1 MKMITKT
8 LKMITKTMNENV
20 KAVNELAETPYGNG
34 NGSYADS
41 QWEGKKEL
49 IFILQR
55 GAGNDSAVSALIR
68 QVWEELPDKDWFA
81 IDEPGY
87 LSHILGLQSTL
98 VFEARTLT
106 SKLSDKLTNEPTDE
120 LTSELSGELSDE
132 PTGELTNELS
142 DEPVDEPT
150 GELAAV
156 CVLVEPE
163 TEEESLAPYAEIPRS
178 EWHRVMHVDI
188 AATLPAY
195 RGHSLQ
201 SRLMDYAA
209 CFLRIRKDTKFLM
222 ATVHPNNAPSRRS
235 MEKLGYTCVAQ
246 TTLYGGLPRC
256 VYCKRL

>member
-1 MKMITKT
+1 M
-8 LKMITKTMNENV
+8 KMITKTMNENV
-20 KAVNELAETPYGNG
+20 KAVNELAEAPYGNG
-34 NGSYADS
+34 NGSYTNS
-41 QWEGKKEL
+41 QWEGKEEH

-106 SKLSDKLTNEPTDE
+106 SKLSD
-120 LTSELSGELSDE
+120 
-132 PTGELTNELS
+132 
-142 DEPVDEPT
+142 EPVDEPT
-150 GELAAV
+150 DELAAI

>member
-1 MKMITKT
+1 MKMITKKM
-8 LKMITKTMNENV
+8 KMITKTMNENV

-132 PTGELTNELS
+132 PTGEL
-142 DEPVDEPT
+142 
-150 GELAAV
+150 AAV

>member
-20 KAVNELAETPYGNG
+20 KAVNELAEAPYGNG
-34 NGSYADS
+34 NGSYTDS
-41 QWEGKKEL
+41 QWEGKEEH

-106 SKLSDKLTNEPTDE
+106 SKLTN
-120 LTSELSGELSDE
+120 
-132 PTGELTNELS
+132 
-142 DEPVDEPT
+142 EPVDEPT
-150 GELAAV
+150 DELAAV

-163 TEEESLAPYAEIPRS
+163 TEEESLAPYAEISRS

-188 AATLPAY
+188 VATLPAY

-222 ATVHPNNAPSRRS
+222 ATVHPNNVPSRRS

>member
-1 MKMITKT
+1 MKMITKKM
-8 LKMITKTMNENV
+8 KMITKTMNENV

-106 SKLSDKLTNEPTDE
+106 SK
-120 LTSELSGELSDE
+120 
-132 PTGELTNELS
+132 LS

>member
-1 MKMITKT
+1 M
-8 LKMITKTMNENV
+8 KMITKTMNENV
-20 KAVNELAETPYGNG
+20 KAVNELAEAPYGNG
-34 NGSYADS
+34 NGSYTDS
-41 QWEGKKEL
+41 QWEGKEEH

-106 SKLSDKLTNEPTDE
+106 SELSDKPTEEPINE
-120 LTSELSGELSDE
+120 LTSELTNEPLDE
-132 PTGELTNELS
+132 PT
-142 DEPVDEPT
+142 D
-150 GELAAV
+150 ELAAV

-163 TEEESLAPYAEIPRS
+163 TEEESLAPYAEIPRC

-222 ATVHPNNAPSRRS
+222 ATVHPNNVPSRRS

-256 VYCKRL
+256 VSCKRL

>member
-8 LKMITKTMNENV
+8 LKMITKTMNKNV
-20 KAVNELAETPYGNG
+20 KAVNELAEAPYGNG
-34 NGSYADS
+34 NGSYTDS
-41 QWEGKKEL
+41 QWEGKEEH

-106 SKLSDKLTNEPTDE
+106 SELSDKPTEEPINE
-120 LTSELSGELSDE
+120 LTSEL
-132 PTGELTNELS
+132 TN
-142 DEPVDEPT
+142 EPVDEPT
-150 GELAAV
+150 DELAAI

-163 TEEESLAPYAEIPRS
+163 TEEESLAPYAEIPRC

-222 ATVHPNNAPSRRS
+222 ATVHPNNVPSRRS

-246 TTLYGGLPRC
+246 ATLYGGLPRC
-256 VYCKRL
+256 VSCKRL

>member
-20 KAVNELAETPYGNG
+20 KAVNELAEAPYGNG

-106 SKLSDKLTNEPTDE
+106 SELSDKPTEEPINE
-120 LTSELSGELSDE
+120 LTSEL
-132 PTGELTNELS
+132 TN
-142 DEPVDEPT
+142 EPVDEPT
-150 GELAAV
+150 DELAAV

-163 TEEESLAPYAEIPRS
+163 TEEESLAPYAEIPRC

>member
-1 MKMITKT
+1 M
-8 LKMITKTMNENV
+8 KMITKTMNENV
-20 KAVNELAETPYGNG
+20 KAVNELAEAPYGNG
-34 NGSYADS
+34 NGSYTDS
-41 QWEGKKEL
+41 QWEGKEEH

-55 GAGNDSAVSALIR
+55 GAGNDSVVSALIR

-106 SKLSDKLTNEPTDE
+106 SKLSD
-120 LTSELSGELSDE
+120 
-132 PTGELTNELS
+132 
-142 DEPVDEPT
+142 EPVDEPT
-150 GELAAV
+150 DELAAI

-222 ATVHPNNAPSRRS
+222 ATVHPNNVPSRRS

>member
-1 MKMITKT
+1 MKMITKTMKMITKT

-20 KAVNELAETPYGNG
+20 KAVNELAEAPYGNG
-34 NGSYADS
+34 NGSYTDS
-41 QWEGKKEL
+41 QWEGKEEH

-106 SKLSDKLTNEPTDE
+106 S
-120 LTSELSGELSDE
+120 ELSDE
-132 PTGELTNELS
+132 PT

-150 GELAAV
+150 GKLAAV

>member
-1 MKMITKT
+1 MGTK
-8 LKMITKTMNENV
+8 LPRKRNRLED
-20 KAVNELAETPYGNG
+20 EE
-34 NGSYADS
+34 
-41 QWEGKKEL
+41 EH

-106 SKLSDKLTNEPTDE
+106 SKLSDEPTDEPTDE
-120 LTSELSGELSDE
+120 L
-132 PTGELTNELS
+132 
-142 DEPVDEPT
+142 VDEPT
-150 GELAAV
+150 DELAAV

-222 ATVHPNNAPSRRS
+222 ATVHPNNVPSRRS

>member
-1 MKMITKT
+1 MGTK
-8 LKMITKTMNENV
+8 LPRKRNRLED
-20 KAVNELAETPYGNG
+20 EE
-34 NGSYADS
+34 
-41 QWEGKKEL
+41 EH

-106 SKLSDKLTNEPTDE
+106 SKLSDEPVDE
-120 LTSELSGELSDE
+120 L
-132 PTGELTNELS
+132 TGELTNELS
-142 DEPVDEPT
+142 GELSDEPT

-222 ATVHPNNAPSRRS
+222 ATVHPNNVPSRRS

>member
-1 MKMITKT
+1 M
-8 LKMITKTMNENV
+8 KMITKTMNENV
-20 KAVNELAETPYGNG
+20 KAVNELAEAPYGNG
-34 NGSYADS
+34 NGSYTDS
-41 QWEGKKEL
+41 QWEGKEEH

-98 VFEARTLT
+98 VFEVRMLT
-106 SKLSDKLTNEPTDE
+106 S
-120 LTSELSGELSDE
+120 ELSDE
-132 PTGELTNELS
+132 PT

-150 GELAAV
+150 GKLAAV

-222 ATVHPNNAPSRRS
+222 ATVHPNNVPSRRS

>member
-20 KAVNELAETPYGNG
+20 KAVNELAEAPYGNG
-34 NGSYADS
+34 NGSYTDS
-41 QWEGKKEL
+41 QWEGKEEH

-106 SKLSDKLTNEPTDE
+106 S
-120 LTSELSGELSDE
+120 ELSDE
-132 PTGELTNELS
+132 PT

-150 GELAAV
+150 GKLAAV
-156 CVLVEPE
+156 CVLAEPE

-222 ATVHPNNAPSRRS
+222 ATVHPNNVPSRRS

>member
-1 MKMITKT
+1 MGTK
-8 LKMITKTMNENV
+8 LPRKRNRLEDEEK
-20 KAVNELAETPYGNG
+20 
-34 NGSYADS
+34 
-41 QWEGKKEL
+41 Q

-87 LSHILGLQSTL
+87 LSHILALQSTL

-106 SKLSDKLTNEPTDE
+106 
-120 LTSELSGELSDE
+120 GELSDE
-132 PTGELTNELS
+132 PT
-142 DEPVDEPT
+142 DEPVDELT

>member
-20 KAVNELAETPYGNG
+20 KAVNELGEAPYGNG
-34 NGSYADS
+34 NGSYTDS
-41 QWEGKKEL
+41 QWEGKEEH

-106 SKLSDKLTNEPTDE
+106 SELSDKPTEEPINE
-120 LTSELSGELSDE
+120 LTSEL
-132 PTGELTNELS
+132 TN
-142 DEPVDEPT
+142 EPVDEPT
-150 GELAAV
+150 DELAAV

-163 TEEESLAPYAEIPRS
+163 TEEESLAPYAEIPRC

-222 ATVHPNNAPSRRS
+222 ATVHPNNVPSRRS

-256 VYCKRL
+256 VSCKRL

>member
-1 MKMITKT
+1 MKMITKTMKMITKT

-20 KAVNELAETPYGNG
+20 KAVNELAEAPYGNG
-34 NGSYADS
+34 NGSYTDS
-41 QWEGKKEL
+41 QWEGKEEH

-106 SKLSDKLTNEPTDE
+106 SELSDKPTEEPINE
-120 LTSELSGELSDE
+120 LTSEL
-132 PTGELTNELS
+132 TN
-142 DEPVDEPT
+142 EPVDEPT
-150 GELAAV
+150 DELAAV

-163 TEEESLAPYAEIPRS
+163 TEEESLAPYAEIPRC

-222 ATVHPNNAPSRRS
+222 ATVHPNNVPSRRS

-246 TTLYGGLPRC
+246 ATLYGGLPRC

>member
-1 MKMITKT
+1 MKMITKTLKMITKT

-20 KAVNELAETPYGNG
+20 KAVNELAEAPYGNG
-34 NGSYADS
+34 NGSYTDS
-41 QWEGKKEL
+41 QWEGKEEH

-106 SKLSDKLTNEPTDE
+106 SELSDKPTEEPINE
-120 LTSELSGELSDE
+120 LTSEL
-132 PTGELTNELS
+132 TN
-142 DEPVDEPT
+142 EPVDEPT
-150 GELAAV
+150 DELAAI

-163 TEEESLAPYAEIPRS
+163 TEEESLAPYAEIPRC

-222 ATVHPNNAPSRRS
+222 ATVHPNNVPSRRS

-246 TTLYGGLPRC
+246 ATLYGGLPRC

>member
-1 MKMITKT
+1 MGTK
-8 LKMITKTMNENV
+8 LPRKRNRLED
-20 KAVNELAETPYGNG
+20 EE
-34 NGSYADS
+34 
-41 QWEGKKEL
+41 EH

-106 SKLSDKLTNEPTDE
+106 SELSDELTDEPTDE
-120 LTSELSGELSDE
+120 LAS
-132 PTGELTNELS
+132 ELS
-142 DEPVDEPT
+142 DEPVDEAT

-209 CFLRIRKDTKFLM
+209 CFLRIRKGTKFLM
-222 ATVHPNNAPSRRS
+222 ATVHPNNVPSRRS

>member
-1 MKMITKT
+1 M
-8 LKMITKTMNENV
+8 KMITKTMNENV
-20 KAVNELAETPYGNG
+20 KAVNELAEAPYGNG
-34 NGSYADS
+34 NGSYTDS
-41 QWEGKKEL
+41 QWEGKEEH

-106 SKLSDKLTNEPTDE
+106 SKLSD
-120 LTSELSGELSDE
+120 
-132 PTGELTNELS
+132 
-142 DEPVDEPT
+142 EPVDEPT
-150 GELAAV
+150 DELAAI

-222 ATVHPNNAPSRRS
+222 ATVHPNNVPSRRS

>member
-20 KAVNELAETPYGNG
+20 KAVNELAEAPYGNG
-34 NGSYADS
+34 NGSYTDS
-41 QWEGKKEL
+41 QWEGKEEH

-106 SKLSDKLTNEPTDE
+106 SELSDKPTEEPINE
-120 LTSELSGELSDE
+120 LTSEL
-132 PTGELTNELS
+132 TN
-142 DEPVDEPT
+142 EPVDEPT
-150 GELAAV
+150 DELAAV

-163 TEEESLAPYAEIPRS
+163 TEEESLAPYAEIPRC

-222 ATVHPNNAPSRRS
+222 ATVHPNNVPSRRS

>member
-20 KAVNELAETPYGNG
+20 KAVNELAEAPYGNG
-34 NGSYADS
+34 NGSYTDS
-41 QWEGKKEL
+41 QWEGKEEH

-106 SKLSDKLTNEPTDE
+106 SKLSDEPTEEPINE
-120 LTSELSGELSDE
+120 LTSEL
-132 PTGELTNELS
+132 TN
-142 DEPVDEPT
+142 EPVDEPT
-150 GELAAV
+150 DELAAV

-163 TEEESLAPYAEIPRS
+163 TEEESLAPYAEISRS

-188 AATLPAY
+188 VATLPAY

-222 ATVHPNNAPSRRS
+222 ATVHPNNVPSRRS

-246 TTLYGGLPRC
+246 ATLYGGLPRC

>member
-20 KAVNELAETPYGNG
+20 KAVNELAEAPYGNG
-34 NGSYADS
+34 NGSYTNS
-41 QWEGKKEL
+41 QWEGKEEH

-106 SKLSDKLTNEPTDE
+106 SKLTN
-120 LTSELSGELSDE
+120 
-132 PTGELTNELS
+132 
-142 DEPVDEPT
+142 EPVDEPT
-150 GELAAV
+150 DELAAV

-163 TEEESLAPYAEIPRS
+163 TEEESLAPYAEISRS

-188 AATLPAY
+188 VATLPAY

-222 ATVHPNNAPSRRS
+222 ATVHPNNVPSRRS

>member
-1 MKMITKT
+1 MMGTK
-8 LKMITKTMNENV
+8 LPRKRNRLED
-20 KAVNELAETPYGNG
+20 EE
-34 NGSYADS
+34 
-41 QWEGKKEL
+41 EH

-106 SKLSDKLTNEPTDE
+106 SKLSDEPTDEPTDE
-120 LTSELSGELSDE
+120 LASELSDE
-132 PTGELTNELS
+132 PT
-142 DEPVDEPT
+142 D
-150 GELAAV
+150 ELAAV

-222 ATVHPNNAPSRRS
+222 ATVHPNNVPSRRS

>member
-1 MKMITKT
+1 M
-8 LKMITKTMNENV
+8 KMITKTMNENV
-20 KAVNELAETPYGNG
+20 KAVNELAEAPYGNG
-34 NGSYADS
+34 NGSYTDS
-41 QWEGKKEL
+41 QWEGKEEH

-81 IDEPGY
+81 IDEPRY

-106 SKLSDKLTNEPTDE
+106 SKLSD
-120 LTSELSGELSDE
+120 
-132 PTGELTNELS
+132 
-142 DEPVDEPT
+142 EPVDEPT
-150 GELAAV
+150 DELAAI

>member
-1 MKMITKT
+1 MGTQLPRKRNRLEDEEK
-8 LKMITKTMNENV
+8 
-20 KAVNELAETPYGNG
+20 
-34 NGSYADS
+34 
-41 QWEGKKEL
+41 Q

-98 VFEARTLT
+98 VFEARTLI
-106 SKLSDKLTNEPTDE
+106 SKLSDE
-120 LTSELSGELSDE
+120 L
-132 PTGELTNELS
+132 TGELTNELS
-142 DEPVDEPT
+142 DELSDEPVDELT

-222 ATVHPNNAPSRRS
+222 ATVHPNNVPSRRS

>member
-1 MKMITKT
+1 MKMITKTMKMITKT

-20 KAVNELAETPYGNG
+20 KAVNELAEAPYGNG
-34 NGSYADS
+34 NGSYTDS
-41 QWEGKKEL
+41 QWEGKEEH

-106 SKLSDKLTNEPTDE
+106 SELSDKPTEEPINE
-120 LTSELSGELSDE
+120 LTSEL
-132 PTGELTNELS
+132 TN
-142 DEPVDEPT
+142 EPVDEPT
-150 GELAAV
+150 DELAAI

-163 TEEESLAPYAEIPRS
+163 TEEESLAPYAEISRS

>member
-1 MKMITKT
+1 MKMITKTMKMITKT

-20 KAVNELAETPYGNG
+20 KAVNELAEAPYGNG
-34 NGSYADS
+34 NGSYTDS
-41 QWEGKKEL
+41 QWEGKEEH

-106 SKLSDKLTNEPTDE
+106 S
-120 LTSELSGELSDE
+120 ELSDE
-132 PTGELTNELS
+132 PT

-150 GELAAV
+150 GKLAAV

-222 ATVHPNNAPSRRS
+222 ATVHPNNVPSRRS

>member
-1 MKMITKT
+1 MKMITKKM
-8 LKMITKTMNENV
+8 KMITKTMNENV

-87 LSHILGLQSTL
+87 LSHILALQSTL

-106 SKLSDKLTNEPTDE
+106 DELTNELTNELADEPTGELADE
-120 LTSELSGELSDE
+120 LTSEL
-132 PTGELTNELS
+132 TNELA
-142 DEPVDEPT
+142 DEPT

>member
-20 KAVNELAETPYGNG
+20 KAVNELAEAPYGNG
-34 NGSYADS
+34 NGSYTDS
-41 QWEGKKEL
+41 QWEGKEEH

-106 SKLSDKLTNEPTDE
+106 SELSDKPTEEPINE
-120 LTSELSGELSDE
+120 LTSEL
-132 PTGELTNELS
+132 TN
-142 DEPVDEPT
+142 EPVDEPT
-150 GELAAV
+150 DELAAV

-163 TEEESLAPYAEIPRS
+163 TEEESLAPYAEIPRC

-222 ATVHPNNAPSRRS
+222 ATVHPNNVPSRRS

-256 VYCKRL
+256 VSCKRL

>member
-1 MKMITKT
+1 
-8 LKMITKTMNENV
+8 MITKTMNENV
-20 KAVNELAETPYGNG
+20 KAVNELAEAPYGNG
-34 NGSYADS
+34 NGSYTDS
-41 QWEGKKEL
+41 QWEGKEEH

-106 SKLSDKLTNEPTDE
+106 S
-120 LTSELSGELSDE
+120 ELSDE
-132 PTGELTNELS
+132 PT

-150 GELAAV
+150 GKLAAV

-222 ATVHPNNAPSRRS
+222 ATVHPNNVPSRRS

>member
-1 MKMITKT
+1 MKMITKTMKMITKT

-20 KAVNELAETPYGNG
+20 KAVNELAEAPYGNG

-41 QWEGKKEL
+41 QWEGKEEH

-106 SKLSDKLTNEPTDE
+106 S
-120 LTSELSGELSDE
+120 ELSDE
-132 PTGELTNELS
+132 PT

-150 GELAAV
+150 GKLAAV

-222 ATVHPNNAPSRRS
+222 ATVHPNNVPSRRS

>member
-1 MKMITKT
+1 MKMITKKM
-8 LKMITKTMNENV
+8 KMITKTMNENV

-106 SKLSDKLTNEPTDE
+106 SKLSDKLTEEPINE
-120 LTSELSGELSDE
+120 LTSEL
-132 PTGELTNELS
+132 TN
-142 DEPVDEPT
+142 EPVDEPT
-150 GELAAV
+150 DELAAV

>member
-1 MKMITKT
+1 M
-8 LKMITKTMNENV
+8 KMITKTMNENV
-20 KAVNELAETPYGNG
+20 KAVNELAEAPYGNG
-34 NGSYADS
+34 NGSYTDS
-41 QWEGKKEL
+41 QWEGKEEH

-106 SKLSDKLTNEPTDE
+106 SELSDKPTEEPINE
-120 LTSELSGELSDE
+120 LTSEL
-132 PTGELTNELS
+132 TN
-142 DEPVDEPT
+142 EPVDEPT
-150 GELAAV
+150 DELAAV

-163 TEEESLAPYAEIPRS
+163 TEEESLAPYAEIPRC

-222 ATVHPNNAPSRRS
+222 ATVHPNNVPSRRS

-246 TTLYGGLPRC
+246 ATLYGGLPRC